1 MLCARVGGARQ
12 PTKLSVSTPF
22 APRPLHQG
30 IPQATGGGMPIAGVS
45 SLLQA
50 GATHL
55 RQAAGMAPAPACA
68 APASTGVG
76 AIPPVFLAMPC
87 RRTGKSRPGRDAA
100 DVV

>member
-1 MLCARVGGARQ
+1 M
-12 PTKLSVSTPF
+12 
-22 APRPLHQG
+22 
-30 IPQATGGGMPIAGVS
+30 
-45 SLLQA
+45 LQA

-87 RRTGKSRPGRDAA
+87 RRAGQSRPGR
-100 DVV
+100 